1 MSRAVDKARELT
13 KKYQL
18 SVPVN
23 LEELLEKLDIT
34 LRVEPMESMSGFAYD
49 KDGQRV
55 IGVNS
60 DDGPQ
65 RKRFSIAHEL
75 GHMYVHADRDILFDT
90 KDAFVYFRDAKS
102 STGQDPKE
110 IEANAFAAELL
121 MPAAKL
127 RKRMVE
133 LKGVDLRADDDK
145 VKILADEFDV
155 SLTAMTVRIDSL
167 AKQVLI

>member
-1 MSRAVDKARELT
+1 MSRAVNKARELT

-23 LEELLEKLDIT
+23 LEELLKKLDIT
-34 LRVEPMESMSGFAYD
+34 LKVEPMESMSGFAYD

-60 DDGPQ
+60 EEGPQ

-75 GHMYVHADRDILFDT
+75 GHMYVHADRDILFDK

-102 STGQDPKE
+102 STGQDPQE

-121 MPAAKL
+121 MPADKL
-127 RKRMVE
+127 RKRMAQ

-145 VKILADEFDV
+145 VKILADEYEV

-167 AKQVLI
+167 AKIPA